1 MDREARVQF
10 REDDGGPAGYRKLE
24 VLETRDLGRSRFD
37 RVPDARSTFGEDPEL
52 HRSQSEVAIQA
63 ISVEIEEIR
72 CVCSHDVD
80 RAFQARKSPLEEEL
94 WLTQG
99 RIHAAEPK
107 DGAGVQ
113 VWCCIALPWGPL
125 GGELDKEMDLW
136 KLEHGDD
143 TVILV
148 NLIIMFLQMK
158 NDAEQDKLLG
168 DWSIYVD
175 VAFLTFYCFEL
186 IVKGCCYESSLLFG
200 HCSVVWWNW
209 LDLVIVMSGL
219 LETRIAGAGD
229 AFVGVWEL
237 SDPSQWTAGI
247 ETLGGWRMLRLA
259 RIARGL
265 KLLRFLVQSDL
276 SWTQHPAFV
285 CRVPR
290 RRSREWW
297 AYGPDGSGVSFRKS
311 GDLTG
316 KVIVLNAIVMWLELD
331 YPLPV
336 WKWVE
341 EFFLV
346 VYVFELSVRLLYYG
360 CGYFVHENWT
370 WHYLDFVIVLFG
382 VAEQWMLPL
391 WHVIY
396 HTLFGATSSTSISM
410 SLVRSLRIVRVFRVL
425 RLARLLRGVKQLYKL
440 IHGVVESMA
449 SVGWVIILTFIL
461 LYSASLVF
469 TTLVGRG
476 YIYEDPEDVP
486 DEAMLYFGTVWRSLG
501 GQRGEGGFDPVRL
514 PEVTGS
520 FLALF
525 KLMNDDQSVVTQI
538 ITTIGGQIL
547 FYAFMMLSNWMML
560 AILTSVISDNMMTV
574 SRTKEEEDRKRSMQ
588 DRAEMAKRR
597 ITQIFQRLDEDH
609 SGSITEDEMR
619 QWLGAL
625 YPYIQVEKGTEENG
639 LHCASYKSK
648 EEGSVILYKQFLTM
662 LQDESA
668 HAKERSIFKVLE
680 NMRAME
686 FRLEE
691 RMNAALRQLKMNDEQ
706 IEKLPSLG
714 DELKKSL
721 G

>member
-1 MDREARVQF
+1 
-10 REDDGGPAGYRKLE
+10 
-24 VLETRDLGRSRFD
+24 
-37 RVPDARSTFGEDPEL
+37 
-52 HRSQSEVAIQA
+52 
-63 ISVEIEEIR
+63 
-72 CVCSHDVD
+72 
-80 RAFQARKSPLEEEL
+80 
-94 WLTQG
+94 
-99 RIHAAEPK
+99 
-107 DGAGVQ
+107 
-113 VWCCIALPWGPL
+113 
-125 GGELDKEMDLW
+125 
-136 KLEHGDD
+136 
-143 TVILV
+143 
-148 NLIIMFLQMK
+148 
-158 NDAEQDKLLG
+158 
-168 DWSIYVD
+168 
-175 VAFLTFYCFEL
+175 
-186 IVKGCCYESSLLFG
+186 
-200 HCSVVWWNW
+200 
-209 LDLVIVMSGL
+209 
-219 LETRIAGAGD
+219 
-229 AFVGVWEL
+229 
-237 SDPSQWTAGI
+237 
-247 ETLGGWRMLRLA
+247 
-259 RIARGL
+259 
-265 KLLRFLVQSDL
+265 
-276 SWTQHPAFV
+276 
-285 CRVPR
+285 
-290 RRSREWW
+290 
-297 AYGPDGSGVSFRKS
+297 
-311 GDLTG
+311 
-316 KVIVLNAIVMWLELD
+316 MWLELD

-486 DEAMLYFGTVWRSLG
+486 DEAMLYFGTVWRS
-501 GQRGEGGFDPVRL
+501 
-514 PEVTGS
+514 

-619 QWLGAL
+619 QLLSDLDLQAEL
-625 YPYIQVEKGTEENG
+625 CEAAG
-639 LHCASYKSK
+639 LHDAS
-648 EEGSVILYKQFLTM
+648 V
-662 LQDESA
+662 
-668 HAKERSIFKVLE
+668 
-680 NMRAME
+680 
-686 FRLEE
+686 
-691 RMNAALRQLKMNDEQ
+691 
-706 IEKLPSLG
+706 P
-714 DELKKSL
+714 
-721 G
+721 